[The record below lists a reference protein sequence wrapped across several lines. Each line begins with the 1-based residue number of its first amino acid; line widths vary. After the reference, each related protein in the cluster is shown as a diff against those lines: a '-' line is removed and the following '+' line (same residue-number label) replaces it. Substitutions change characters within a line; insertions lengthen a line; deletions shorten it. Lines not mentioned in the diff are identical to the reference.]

1 MAKYKL
7 ERPGKSKLTIITKSK
22 NESLDGQDITVWRA
36 RGGRAVSVSA
46 IESDAFDQ
54 LLNHLDKKSNRG

>member
-22 NESLDGQDITVWRA
+22 KESLDGHNLTIWRA
-36 RGGRAVSVSA
+36 VGGNAISVSA
-46 IESDAFDQ
+46 VEEDAYDQ
-54 LLNHLDKKSNRG
+54 LVEHIDKR

>member
-7 ERPGKSKLTIITKSK
+7 ERPGKGKLTIITKSK
-22 NESLDGQDITVWRA
+22 EELLDGQNITIWRA

-46 IESDAFDQ
+46 VESDAFNQ
-54 LLNHLDKKSNRG
+54 LLDYLDKVNRG

>member
-7 ERPGKSKLTIITKSK
+7 ERPGKGKLTIVTKSK
-22 NESLDGQDITVWRA
+22 NESLDGQNITIWRA

-46 IESDAFDQ
+46 NERDAYDQ
-54 LLNHLDKKSNRG
+54 LVEHLDKN

>member
-7 ERPGKSKLTIITKSK
+7 ERPGKGKLTIITKSK
-22 NESLDGQDITVWRA
+22 NERLDGQNITIWRA

-46 IESDAFDQ
+46 VESDAFDQ
-54 LLNHLDKKSNRG
+54 LLNHLEKINRG